1 MNLAGVRRYVLG
13 VAVKELWWYEARRCG
28 AAPLALPVITAA
40 LLGVLASR
48 SGFWAQW
55 LLGAGFG
62 LVVGLCA
69 AAVAAG
75 ERMVELQVTVPTTL
89 SRTMCRR
96 FLLLLAPVLV
106 SAVLVVVSA
115 AGELDRPVPALL
127 RTVAFVALLA
137 AVAAWAAVTLRSLAG
152 ASTVVISVW
161 LGTLFV
167 LERLITE
174 PVTLAVVLLVVA
186 APVFALA
193 MRRLADGERLIGKE
207 PE

>member
-1 MNLAGVRRYVLG
+1 M
-13 VAVKELWWYEARRCG
+13 
-28 AAPLALPVITAA
+28 
-40 LLGVLASR
+40 
-48 SGFWAQW
+48 
-55 LLGAGFG
+55 
-62 LVVGLCA
+62 VVGLCA

-75 ERMVELQVTVPTTL
+75 ERMVELQVTVPTAL

-96 FLLLLAPVLV
+96 FLLLLVPVLAT
-106 SAVLVVVSA
+106 AVLVVSA
-115 AGELDRPVPALL
+115 AGLDRPVSALL
-127 RTVAFVALLA
+127 RTVALVALLA

-174 PVTLAVVLLVVA
+174 PATLAVVLLMVA
-186 APVFALA
+186 APVFALT
-193 MRRLADGERLIGKE
+193 MRRLADGEHLIGKE